1 MSADDGMVRSSLENV
16 LKKYSPDADV
26 SGIDEIVISYI
37 FGVVEEVA
45 ADDDFDSEGM
55 KDVMTAYIPDFEA
68 VPDDAV
74 STWVYDMVKKLKDEK
89 EKAKSNNGVTLDA
102 VLSSFTST
110 VETRKH
116 STSHSVSESSERSQK
131 ISETSTGS
139 EEESS
144 PAIDEYSEGLSV
156 LLEMF
161 PTSCNLELQHCL
173 ATSAGD
179 LERATT
185 LLLQRQE
192 QGISIK
198 NGLNSSKALGAKGNK
213 KIVADKDLR
222 NSILNRY
229 GFVDNDDDAIE
240 HRPVAP
246 KWEGKKL
253 VRYRD
258 NKVVSLKGERYT
270 ELKKEETDEMKKTY
284 VNLKPGKQYRFH

>member
-16 LKKYSPDADV
+16 LDKYSPDADV

-55 KDVMTAYIPDFEA
+55 KDFMTAYIPDFEV
-68 VPDDAV
+68 VPDEAV
-74 STWVYDMVKKLKDEK
+74 STWVFDMVKKLNDEK
-89 EKAKSNNGVTLDA
+89 NKGKSNNGVTLDT
-102 VLSSFTST
+102 VLSSFT

-139 EEESS
+139 EEESC
-144 PAIDEYSEGLSV
+144 PMDGYSEGLSM

-161 PTSCNLELQHCL
+161 PASCNLELQHCL
-173 ATSAGD
+173 ATSTGD
-179 LERATT
+179 LEQATT

-192 QGISIK
+192 AGTSIK
-198 NGLNSSKALGAKGNK
+198 TINSSKAVGAKGNK

-229 GFVDNDDDAIE
+229 GFVDNDEDAIE

-246 KWEGKKL
+246 KWESKKL
-253 VRYRD
+253 VRYLD